1 MRSSSNAKLDLLRS
15 VPLFSGC
22 SQDELVEISAISDEI
37 DFPAGKRLIVDGQD
51 AVSEFFVIV
60 EGEAT
65 VTRGGREVATL
76 GPGDWAGEIA
86 LISDIPRTAGVTAST
101 PIVVLIITRGAF
113 SALLRDSPT
122 IAQKVLASVGARLAA
137 DADPV

>member
-1 MRSSSNAKLDLLRS
+1 MRSSGNAKLDLLRS

-22 SQDELVEISAISDEI
+22 SDDELLAISAIAEEI
-37 DFPAGKRLIVDGQD
+37 DFPEGRRLITEAQD

-65 VTRGGREVATL
+65 VTRAGSEVATL

-86 LISDIPRTAGVTAST
+86 LISDAPRTASVVART
-101 PIVVLIITRGAF
+101 PVVVLVITRGSF
-113 SALLRDSPT
+113 LALLRDHPT

-137 DADPV
+137 DAV